1 MKSKF
6 LPILF
11 AAALLHAG
19 VPAFAGSYE
28 AICGGTKCT
37 VFVGASDIRSPYGSI
52 PPERVTDWG
61 GGGDS
66 STSVGTGVATTILLG
81 PIGLLGFMAKNHD
94 FNFVVNGYDR
104 QGRKVSLSIQFKN
117 DKPAK
122 RFINEMQMITGLG
135 MGQLRTAQ
143 EIKNLE
149 SAASTGGST
158 GTLDGDAAAEKA
170 GKVTRSSVQ
179 TYSPEVKE
187 EKPKKPRRT
196 PRDW

>member
-1 MKSKF
+1 MN
-6 LPILF
+6 
-11 AAALLHAG
+11 
-19 VPAFAGSYE
+19 
-28 AICGGTKCT
+28 
-37 VFVGASDIRSPYGSI
+37 
-52 PPERVTDWG
+52 
-61 GGGDS
+61 
-66 STSVGTGVATTILLG
+66 
-81 PIGLLGFMAKNHD
+81 MN
-94 FNFVVNGYDR
+94 
-104 QGRKVSLSIQFKN
+104 KVSTNVFQPIFQCGKVIQFKN

-170 GKVTRSSVQ
+170 GKVTRSFVQ

-187 EKPKKPRRT
+187 EKPKKENSEKMKKWIST
-196 PRDW
+196 DVLNKKYYVL

>member
-6 LPILF
+6 LPILS